1 MIATRSEIGIVANVN
16 DMTWL
21 NFDLFKFEGQ
31 MFQDSL
37 NHRVREAYL
46 AAYSVLEKANGE
58 RQEELYKQ
66 LNSITED
73 VDGEQRALTE
83 EVIGYEEI
91 RWLEQR
97 EALAAMAIALLASL
111 NKSFLDAQKRMLN
124 KTHPLEK
131 DYKGKRHL
139 FRQIAEYNDR
149 FKIDLTTVEGFET
162 VREIELARNCCL
174 HEGGSPDENYKTQ
187 TKQRFLDAH
196 GIINLTPEQL
206 DSIIGELSQFG
217 KTLTARMSDVRKN
230 TSQDSTAGTNAT

>member
-1 MIATRSEIGIVANVN
+1 
-16 DMTWL
+16 
-21 NFDLFKFEGQ
+21 
-31 MFQDSL
+31 MFQESL

-46 AAYSVLEKANGE
+46 AAYSVLEKAYGE

-73 VDGEQRALTE
+73 VEGEQQALTT
-83 EVIGYEEI
+83 EVIGFEEI

-124 KTHPLEK
+124 KTHPADK
-131 DYKGKRHL
+131 TYTRKHL
-139 FRQIAEYNDR
+139 FRQIEEYSDR
-149 FKIDLTTVEGFET
+149 FKIDLTTVEGFST

-174 HEGGSPDENYKTQ
+174 HKGGSPNEDYKAQ
-187 TKQRFLDAH
+187 TKQRLLDAN

-206 DSIIGELSQFG
+206 DLIIGELSQFG
-217 KTLTARMSDVRKN
+217 KSLVTLMSQVRMN
-230 TSQDSTAGTNAT
+230 TSQDSMQGTNIVT

>member
-1 MIATRSEIGIVANVN
+1 MS
-16 DMTWL
+16 WL
-21 NFDLFKFEGQ
+21 EFDLFKFEGQ
-31 MFQDSL
+31 MFQESL

-46 AAYSVLEKANGE
+46 AAYSVLEKAHGE
-58 RQEELYKQ
+58 RREGLYEQ

-73 VDGEQRALTE
+73 VDGEQRVLTE

-124 KTHPLEK
+124 KTHPA
-131 DYKGKRHL
+131 DPRGKYTGKSEL
-139 FRQIAEYNDR
+139 LKLITEYRAR
-149 FKIDLTTVEGFET
+149 FNIDLAKIDGFET
-162 VREIELARNCCL
+162 VREVTLARNCCL
-174 HEGGSPDENYKTQ
+174 HWGGSPDEDYKTQ
-187 TKQRFLDAH
+187 TSQQLLDTN

-217 KTLTARMSDVRKN
+217 KSLNALMSEVWKN
-230 TSQDSTAGTNAT
+230 RTPSQLS